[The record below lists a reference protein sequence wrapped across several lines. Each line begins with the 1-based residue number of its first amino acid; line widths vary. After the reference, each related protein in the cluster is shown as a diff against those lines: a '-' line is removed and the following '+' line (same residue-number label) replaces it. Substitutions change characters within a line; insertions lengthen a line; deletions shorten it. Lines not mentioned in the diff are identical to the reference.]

1 MTDESGDTNIQERY
15 AARFAADLENNTKE
29 REAIR
34 SSIAELRARLERLET
49 EAAWLSTMRGA
60 VTSAPGTGRDERPA
74 EAGPTAGTPAT
85 LQADAEAGTQAD
97 VPADGA
103 QAESP
108 AEGAEGNAPAPEAAP
123 QAVPRPRRAKK
134 AAAGQRARKAKAAR
148 AKSAPEPEAKAA
160 EKSAAN
166 GRRTGPTR
174 RDLVLGLLA
183 RHHEPRTAGEVTKE
197 LEEAHPERAASTQ
210 VVRNALESLVSTGD
224 VERERQQKSVFYT
237 APGTAAAVAP
247 EAVSAATGEGVTAG
261 V

>member
-34 SSIAELRARLERLET
+34 SKIAELRSRLERLET
-49 EAAWLSTMRGA
+49 EAAWLSTMRGT
-60 VTSAPGTGRDERPA
+60 VTTAPATARDERPA
-74 EAGPTAGTPAT
+74 GAAPSPDAPAEAPADTPA
-85 LQADAEAGTQAD
+85 EA
-97 VPADGA
+97 
-103 QAESP
+103 S
-108 AEGAEGNAPAPEAAP
+108 AEGAESTGSAEGDTPAPEAAP

-148 AKSAPEPEAKAA
+148 AGTTAEPAEKPEAKAA
-160 EKSAAN
+160 EKAAEN

-174 RDLVLGLLA
+174 RELVLELLA

-197 LEEAHPERAASTQ
+197 LEEAHPGRAASTQ

-237 APGTAAAVAP
+237 APGTAGAAAP
-247 EAVSAATGEGVTAG
+247 EAVPGAAGEDVVAG

>member
-60 VTSAPGTGRDERPA
+60 VTTAPGTGRGERPA
-74 EAGPTAGTPAT
+74 EAGPTAGAPAT
-85 LQADAEAGTQAD
+85 LQADTRADTQAD
-97 VPADGA
+97 VTADDA
-103 QAESP
+103 SAESP
-108 AEGAEGNAPAPEAAP
+108 AEGDAPAPDAAP

-148 AKSAPEPEAKAA
+148 AKSAPAPEAKAA
-160 EKSAAN
+160 EKPAAN

-183 RHHEPRTAGEVTKE
+183 QHHEPRTAGEVTKE

-237 APGTAAAVAP
+237 VPGTAVAAP
-247 EAVSAATGEGVTAG
+247 EAVAGATGEDVAAG